1 MRVQRRSTSDMYTPQ
16 STCLA
21 LFIMLSSIHY
31 IQLQTV
37 FQEIF
42 QLQAVGSLENTKGK
56 ISYMPTLFL
65 LFLAEHNPGQ
75 NEETGE
81 WAK

>member
-1 MRVQRRSTSDMYTPQ
+1 
-16 STCLA
+16 
-21 LFIMLSSIHY
+21 MLSSLHY

-37 FQEIF
+37 FQEVF

-56 ISYMPTLFL
+56 VSHMPTLFL
-65 LFLAEHNPGQ
+65 LFLPEHNPEQ
-75 NEETGE
+75 NQETGG